1 MASVNLDYLAG
12 RRINWSGML
21 ALAIGAVGLASAVW
35 YYRGLSME
43 ISNQKMLISRLQEQV
58 NGRSIFPEAEMRD
71 AEQIARE
78 TKQANAAILALSL
91 PWKDFFHAFE
101 STRTNDVAVLAIEPD
116 AQKGVVRITAEAKK
130 MESMLNYVSILQ
142 KIASFREVLILSH
155 QIQEQDPQKPVRFVL
170 QAAWEIQR

>member
-21 ALAIGAVGLASAVW
+21 ALATGVMGLASAVW

-43 ISNQKMLISRLQEQV
+43 ISDQKMLVSRLQEQV
-58 NGRSIFPEAEMRD
+58 NGRSISPEAAMRD

-91 PWKDFFHAFE
+91 PLPR
-101 STRTNDVAVLAIEPD
+101 S
-116 AQKGVVRITAEAKK
+116 
-130 MESMLNYVSILQ
+130 
-142 KIASFREVLILSH
+142 
-155 QIQEQDPQKPVRFVL
+155 
-170 QAAWEIQR
+170 